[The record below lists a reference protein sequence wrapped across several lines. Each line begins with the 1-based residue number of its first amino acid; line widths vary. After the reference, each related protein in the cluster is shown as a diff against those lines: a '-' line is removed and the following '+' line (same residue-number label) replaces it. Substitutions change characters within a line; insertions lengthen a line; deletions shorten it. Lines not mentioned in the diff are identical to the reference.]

1 MNGFWFRMLWIVPAF
16 VAGTAVAAELS
27 LSVESEAIH
36 ANMPFTLALSAKGFE
51 EEPTPEPPELAIDGC
66 EVTYLGVSPSVS
78 SRIEIINGRRSDW
91 REVTFVYRWRVLAP
105 SAGRY
110 TVPALRVEQG
120 GVAASVP
127 GASFEAADVPD
138 TSDMIVRLRLPKRPV
153 WVGETFEVA
162 VDWLLAR
169 DVRNYQ
175 FAVPLF
181 DLDGAEVN
189 PGEGAAGARTVPFN
203 AGTRQIDL
211 PLARSTLDES
221 GRQYTR
227 FSFPARVTL
236 HRPGAVDLAPVRV
249 VAQLQTAT
257 GRDRWG
263 FSRPRYEL
271 YRAEGDPTRLTVR
284 PLPVANRPATFVNA
298 IGGGFSIDV
307 QASRTVVSVG
317 EPVELAVRLRG
328 DGPLTGLSLP
338 PLGGPGGLPA
348 AHFSVPEGSIPGET
362 DVDTNSKRFAVT
374 VRVKSADVREIPAIA
389 FSYFDPAAGEYRT
402 VTSRPVA
409 LSVGAGEVVGV
420 DDVVAAPSRPVAGRD
435 VDSTDAGPGGGAAI
449 ATLVGADMSLS
460 DPGRTLAAPWGNVD
474 LHYILPVLYGVPLA
488 VVLLLVWLT
497 RSDDRRAHGR
507 AVRQALG
514 TLEQSL
520 AVRDPARQTAPDI
533 VAAMRRLADVSG
545 GDLGEAA
552 RLLEQLE
559 TRAFDPAAGD
569 ETVSPDVAEELR
581 RIAQRWTSGKPTPAP
596 LPAAASALAVAI
608 LLAPACLGALDGTGD
623 EVERVREL
631 YRSALEEGDR
641 LRRVRQFGAAES
653 AFRSLA
659 DANRDAPEL
668 QVDWGNAALGS
679 QDAGRAVL
687 AYRRALDTDPGNER
701 ARANL
706 AWLRDRQPIWLP
718 RPASAGAFDSLL
730 FWRQRFTVTQLHL
743 IGGVAFAIGVL
754 ALAPWRRRPRGLR
767 GASVPF
773 LIVWAVV
780 TGSALATGDGANEG
794 VVLLDGATLRSADS
808 AGASPTFANP
818 LPAGTEVTVVE
829 LRDTWVRVALED
841 GTRGWLAASAV
852 ERVKRASPEPL
863 GSTPPPT

>member
-1 MNGFWFRMLWIVPAF
+1 MNGRWFRMLCVVPAF
-16 VAGTAVAAELS
+16 VAGSAVAAELS

-51 EEPTPEPPELAIDGC
+51 EEPTPEPPTLAIDGC

-78 SRIEIINGRRSDW
+78 SRIEIINNRRSEW
-91 REVTFVYRWRVLAP
+91 RDVTFVYRWRVLAP

-110 TVPALRVEQG
+110 TVPPLRVEQG
-120 GVAASVP
+120 GVAANVP
-127 GASFEAADVPD
+127 GASFEAPEVPE
-138 TSDMIVRLRLPKRPV
+138 TSDMIVRLRLPERPV
-153 WVGETFEVA
+153 WVGETFEVG
-162 VDWLLAR
+162 VDWLLGR

-181 DLDGAEVN
+181 DLDGAEVT
-189 PGEGAAGARTVPFN
+189 PGEGAAGARIVPFY
-203 AGTRQIDL
+203 AGTRQIGL
-211 PLARSTLDES
+211 PLARSTVNDS

-236 HRPGAVDLAPVRV
+236 NRPGTVELDPVRV
-249 VAQLQTAT
+249 VAQLQAGS

-271 YRAEGDPTRLTVR
+271 HRAEGDRARLTVR

-317 EPVELAVRLRG
+317 EPVELALMLRG
-328 DGPLTGLSLP
+328 DGPLTGVSLP
-338 PLGGPGGLPA
+338 PLVGPGGLPA
-348 AHFSVPEGSIPGET
+348 AHFSVPEGSIPGEI
-362 DVDTNSKRFAVT
+362 DADTNSKRFAVT
-374 VRVKSADVREIPAIA
+374 VRVKSAEVREIPAIA
-389 FSYFDPAAGEYRT
+389 FSYFDPGAGEYRT

-409 LSVGAGEVVGV
+409 LSVGAGEVIGV
-420 DDVVAAPSRPVAGRD
+420 DDVVAAPTRPVAGRD
-435 VDSTDAGPGGGAAI
+435 KDSADPEGSGAAI

-460 DPGRTLAAPWGNVD
+460 DSERTLAAPWGDVD
-474 LHYILPVLYGVPLA
+474 LNYVLPVLYGVPVA
-488 VVLLLVWLT
+488 VVLLLVWLA

-507 AVRQALG
+507 AVRQALRS
-514 TLEQSL
+514 LEQSL
-520 AVRDPARQTAPDI
+520 ATRDPARQAAPDI
-533 VAAMRRLADVSG
+533 VAAMRRLANVSG
-545 GDLGEAA
+545 SDPGEAA

-559 TRAFDPAAGD
+559 TRAFDPAASD
-569 ETVSPDVAEELR
+569 ETVSGETADELR
-581 RIAQRWTSGKPTPAP
+581 RIARRWASGKPRGTVQPP
-596 LPAAASALAVAI
+596 WAAASVLGVAI
-608 LLAPACLGALDGTGD
+608 LLAPAGLGATDGTVG
-623 EVERVREL
+623 EVERAREL

-641 LRRVRQFGAAES
+641 LRRVRQFGAAER

-659 DANRDAPEL
+659 DANWDAPEL

-718 RPASAGAFDSLL
+718 RPPSADAFDSLL

-767 GASVPF
+767 GMSVPF
-773 LIVWAVV
+773 LIAWAIV
-780 TGSALATGDGANEG
+780 TGSALATGHSANEG

-829 LRDTWVRVALED
+829 SRDAWVRVALED
-841 GTRGWLAASAV
+841 GSRGWLAASAV
-852 ERVKRASPEPL
+852 ETVVP
-863 GSTPPPT
+863 

>member
-1 MNGFWFRMLWIVPAF
+1 MGVCRLAM
-16 VAGTAVAAELS
+16 AAELS

-51 EEPTPEPPELAIDGC
+51 EEPTPQPPELAIDGC

-110 TVPALRVEQG
+110 AVSPLRVEQG

-127 GASFEAADVPD
+127 GASFEARDVPD
-138 TSDMIVRLRLPKRPV
+138 TSDMIVRLRLPERPV

-169 DVRNYQ
+169 DARNYR

-181 DLDGAEVN
+181 DLDGAEVT
-189 PGEGAAGARTVPFN
+189 PGEGGAGAEIVQFH
-203 AGTRQIDL
+203 AGTRQIGL
-211 PLARSTLDES
+211 PLARSTVDES
-221 GRQYTR
+221 GRRYTR
-227 FSFPARVTL
+227 FSFPARVTIN
-236 HRPGAVDLAPVRV
+236 RPGAVELAPVRV
-249 VAQLQTAT
+249 VAQLQAGS

-271 YRAEGDPTRLTVR
+271 YRAEGDPARLTVR

-298 IGGGFSIDV
+298 IGGGFSIGV

-317 EPVELAVRLRG
+317 EPVELAVLLRG
-328 DGPLTGLSLP
+328 DGPLTGVSLP
-338 PLGGPGGLPA
+338 PLVGPGGLPA
-348 AHFSVPEGSIPGET
+348 AHFSVPEGSVPGEI
-362 DVDTNSKRFAVT
+362 DADTNSKRFAVT
-374 VRVKSADVREIPAIA
+374 VRVKSADVSEIPAIA

-402 VTSRPVA
+402 VASRPVA

-420 DDVVAAPSRPVAGRD
+420 DDVVAAPSRPGAGLD
-435 VDSTDAGPGGGAAI
+435 PEPTDAEPGSGTAI

-460 DPGRTLAAPWGNVD
+460 DPGRTLAAPWGNVE
-474 LHYILPVLYGVPLA
+474 LHFVLPVLYGVPLA

-507 AVRQALG
+507 AVRQALR
-514 TLEQSL
+514 TVERSL
-520 AVRDPARQTAPDI
+520 ATRDPARQAAPDI
-533 VAAMRRLADVSG
+533 VAAMRRLANVSEA
-545 GDLGEAA
+545 DLGEAA

-559 TRAFDPAAGD
+559 TRAFDPAASD
-569 ETVSPDVAEELR
+569 ETVSAEVADQLR
-581 RIAQRWTSGKPTPAP
+581 RIARRWASGNPGRTARPW
-596 LPAAASALAVAI
+596 AAASVVAVAI
-608 LLAPACLGALDGTGD
+608 LLAPACLGVPGGIGG
-623 EVERVREL
+623 EVERAREL

-668 QVDWGNAALGS
+668 QVDWGNAALGG

-706 AWLRDRQPIWLP
+706 AWVRDRQPVWLP

-743 IGGVAFAIGVL
+743 IGGVAFAVGVL

-767 GASVPF
+767 GVSVPF
-773 LIVWAVV
+773 LIAWAMV
-780 TGSALATGDGANEG
+780 TGSAVATGGAADGG

-818 LPAGTEVTVVE
+818 LPAGAEVTVVE

-852 ERVKRASPEPL
+852 ERVVP
-863 GSTPPPT
+863 

>member
-1 MNGFWFRMLWIVPAF
+1 MNGLWFRMLWVVLAF
-16 VAGTAVAAELS
+16 VAGTATAAELS

-110 TVPALRVEQG
+110 TVPPLRVEQG

-127 GASFEAADVPD
+127 GAPFEAADVPD
-138 TSDMIVRLRLPKRPV
+138 TSDMIVRLRLPERPV

-162 VDWLLAR
+162 VDWLLAGNAR
-169 DVRNYQ
+169 DYQ

-181 DLDGAEVN
+181 ALDGAEVT
-189 PGEGAAGARTVPFN
+189 PGEGAAGARTVSFN

-211 PLARSTLDES
+211 PQATSTVNES

-236 HRPGAVDLAPVRV
+236 NRSGAVDLAPVRV
-249 VAQLQTAT
+249 VARLPTTT

-263 FSRPRYEL
+263 RTRYEWRR
-271 YRAEGDPTRLTVR
+271 YRAEGDPARLTVR

-348 AHFSVPEGSIPGET
+348 THFSVPEGSIPGEI
-362 DVDTNSKRFAVT
+362 DEDTNSKRFAVT
-374 VRVKSADVREIPAIA
+374 VRVKSAEVREIPAIA
-389 FSYFDPAAGEYRT
+389 FSYFDPTAGEYRT

-409 LSVGAGEVVGV
+409 LSVGAGEIVGV
-420 DDVVAAPSRPVAGRD
+420 DDVVAAPPRSIAGRD
-435 VDSTDAGPGGGAAI
+435 GNSADAEPGSGAAI

-474 LHYILPVLYGVPLA
+474 LPYVLPVLYGVPLA
-488 VVLLLVWLT
+488 VFLVLVWLT

-520 AVRDPARQTAPDI
+520 APRDPARQAAPDI
-533 VAAMRRLADVSG
+533 VVAMRRLADVSG
-545 GDLGEAA
+545 SDLGEAG

-559 TRAFDPAAGD
+559 TRAFDPAASD
-569 ETVSPDVAEELR
+569 ETVSAELADELR
-581 RIAQRWTSGKPTPAP
+581 RIARRWASGKPGSAAP
-596 LPAAASALAVAI
+596 SSAAASVFAVAI
-608 LLAPACLGALDGTGD
+608 LLAPACLGASDGSGD
-623 EVERVREL
+623 EVEQAREL

-641 LRRVRQFGAAES
+641 LRRVRQFGAAEG
-653 AFRSLA
+653 AFRLLA

-706 AWLRDRQPIWLP
+706 AWLRDRQPVWLP

-730 FWRQRFTVTQLHL
+730 FWRHRFTVTQLHL
-743 IGGVAFAIGVL
+743 IGGAAFALGVL

-767 GASVPF
+767 GVSVPF
-773 LIVWAVV
+773 LIVWAMV
-780 TGSALATGDGANEG
+780 TGSALATGDATDEG
-794 VVLLDGATLRSADS
+794 VVLFDGATLRSADS

-829 LRDTWVRVALED
+829 FRDAWVRVALED

-852 ERVKRASPEPL
+852 ETVVP
-863 GSTPPPT
+863 